1 MVFQGNQVVTETWEV
16 AIFQDMGSA
25 PATMEAGKTID
36 AYGCFPGHS
45 CEQADAEQ
53 AYIQA
58 DLTGT
63 ETWVWLPE
71 EAWEQAPTDVREAFY
86 KRGLRRPVVRLRK
99 ALYGHPDAGTFWER
113 HCDERLQQ
121 VGFAPVAT
129 SWPSC
134 YYNDALQLYLVVYV
148 DDFKLAGPKGNLK
161 KGWDLTRDR
170 ARLNIEEPAPAHKPP
185 QASGGD

>member
-1 MVFQGNQVVTETWEV
+1 MEWTDIARIARQSGRVIHLGRLFGLCVEKNFELPDSERKMKYRVVFQGNQVVTETWEV

-63 ETWVWLPE
+63 ETWVWLPD
-71 EAWEQAPTDVREAFY
+71 EAWEQAPKDVRDAFRA
-86 KRGLRRPVVRLRK
+86 KGLRRPVVRLRK

-113 HCDERLQQ
+113 HCDVRLQK
-121 VGFAPVAT
+121 
-129 SWPSC
+129 
-134 YYNDALQLYLVVYV
+134 V
-148 DDFKLAGPKGNLK
+148 D
-161 KGWDLTRDR
+161 
-170 ARLNIEEPAPAHKPP
+170 I
-185 QASGGD
+185 